1 MSLVREPRLWTKR
14 YSYLGWKA
22 LPENQN
28 LSEEDALELFKHE
41 ERRWNA
47 YEEELRN
54 QYASR
59 QSTLVDQIN
68 QLDSYIF
75 DTLTAEDN
83 RIVDPFY
90 VVEEGGGYNTLRHL
104 RDSAIK
110 EFITENGVYLLLE
123 DGNIIGPYIGFESG
137 NLQADAK
144 PTGPH

>member
-75 DTLTAEDN
+75 DTLNIETFRQSD
-83 RIVDPFY
+83 IIL
-90 VVEEGGGYNTLRHL
+90 GGGSVNIKTVPAYAGSSAFIELITDAGVVLVTDEGL
-104 RDSAIK
+104 FLTPDSPSTTDI
-110 EFITENGVYLLLE
+110 
-123 DGNIIGPYIGFESG
+123 P
-137 NLQADAK
+137 
-144 PTGPH
+144 

>member
-75 DTLTAEDN
+75 DTLNIETFRQSD
-83 RIVDPFY
+83 IIL
-90 VVEEGGGYNTLRHL
+90 GGGSVNIKTVPAYAGS
-104 RDSAIK
+104 SA
-110 EFITENGVYLLLE
+110 FIELITDAGSLLVTDEGLYLTN
-123 DGNIIGPYIGFESG
+123 DNPSTTNIP
-137 NLQADAK
+137 
-144 PTGPH
+144 

>member
-47 YEEELRN
+47 YEEEFRN

-75 DTLTAEDN
+75 DTLNIETFRQSD
-83 RIVDPFY
+83 IIL
-90 VVEEGGGYNTLRHL
+90 GGGSVNIKTVPAYAGS
-104 RDSAIK
+104 SA
-110 EFITENGVYLLLE
+110 FIELITDAGLLLVTDE
-123 DGNIIGPYIGFESG
+123 GLYLTNDNPSTTNIP
-137 NLQADAK
+137 
-144 PTGPH
+144 

>member
-75 DTLTAEDN
+75 DTLNIETVGQSV
-83 RIVDPFY
+83 IPL
-90 VVEEGGGYNTLRHL
+90 GGGSVNIKTVPAYAGS
-104 RDSAIK
+104 SA
-110 EFITENGVYLLLE
+110 FIELITDAGLLLVTDE
-123 DGNIIGPYIGFESG
+123 GLYLTNDNPSTTNIP
-137 NLQADAK
+137 
-144 PTGPH
+144 

>member
-59 QSTLVDQIN
+59 QSTL
-68 QLDSYIF
+68 
-75 DTLTAEDN
+75 DTPVLQRLSN
-83 RIVDPFY
+83 LLQ
-90 VVEEGGGYNTLRHL
+90 TL
-104 RDSAIK
+104 
-110 EFITENGVYLLLE
+110 V
-123 DGNIIGPYIGFESG
+123 
-137 NLQADAK
+137 
-144 PTGPH
+144 

>member
-1 MSLVREPRLWTKR
+1 MSLVRIPRLWTKR

-75 DTLTAEDN
+75 DTLTIETNPLYAEPN
-83 RIVDPFY
+83 V
-90 VVEEGGGYNTLRHL
+90 GGGRAKNVPQWIRE
-104 RDSAIK
+104 SAIQ
-110 EFITENGVYLLLE
+110 EIVTEDGVYFVL
-123 DGNIIGPYIGFESG
+123 ESG
-137 NLQADAK
+137 NVL
-144 PTGPH
+144 GPYLGA